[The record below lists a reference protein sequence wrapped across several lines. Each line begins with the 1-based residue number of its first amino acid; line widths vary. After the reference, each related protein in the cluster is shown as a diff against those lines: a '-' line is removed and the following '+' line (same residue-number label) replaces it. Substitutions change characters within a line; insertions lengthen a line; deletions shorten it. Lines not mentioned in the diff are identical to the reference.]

1 MGQCLP
7 TQQALPPADSSSSST
22 SQPAISATFYNHN
35 DVIQNTLV
43 VNSNDDHYYDIN
55 IFNFPNYHPTTAGS
69 STNYHSYRAGWPEN
83 NSAPFPPPSVLVQRM
98 ERLGMEAA
106 PPGHDD
112 SPKKV
117 NRYVDVRKDTLQL
130 VLDEDLSSYLV
141 SFTFDALVDG
151 SFTICWFA
159 EEGANCMF
167 TPECPDIF
175 MPIKFP
181 YRKGL
186 GQTFVQK
193 LGTGI
198 DLGFFELD
206 KLSKFSQNESIFPLL
221 IHAEPSLPSIS
232 RAANVDQQLRT
243 CNHVQITQAIVKK
256 NIAGDFQVRVLK
268 QRQGVEET
276 YRTDNSDEDNIETG
290 EEYYLR
296 D

>member
-7 TQQALPPADSSSSST
+7 TQQALPPADLSSSST

-69 STNYHSYRAGWPEN
+69 STNYHSHRAGWPEN

-151 SFTICWFA
+151 RYIFIFYFSGFLFTFIMRLVNVSWICS
-159 EEGANCMF
+159 
-167 TPECPDIF
+167 I
-175 MPIKFP
+175 PILIALVM
-181 YRKGL
+181 Y
-186 GQTFVQK
+186 
-193 LGTGI
+193 I
-198 DLGFFELD
+198 ADLAGHTNNFFFFFW
-206 KLSKFSQNESIFPLL
+206 K
-221 IHAEPSLPSIS
+221 
-232 RAANVDQQLRT
+232 
-243 CNHVQITQAIVKK
+243 
-256 NIAGDFQVRVLK
+256 
-268 QRQGVEET
+268 
-276 YRTDNSDEDNIETG
+276 
-290 EEYYLR
+290 
-296 D
+296 